1 VEPADNL
8 GVNYV
13 RSIGRFMRN
22 IRLVRGFTL
31 IEMLV
36 VVCILGILASI
47 AYPSYM
53 RSVQKSNRSEAKT
66 ELNDAAQRFQRCY
79 TLNGRYDV
87 GTNCPIFTQLDGGGS
102 YPTKVKAFYSISAS
116 AITSTG
122 FRVVAT
128 AIKAPQLKDT
138 KDSCNVLSLD
148 QNGVRT
154 PTACW

>member
-1 VEPADNL
+1 
-8 GVNYV
+8 
-13 RSIGRFMRN
+13 MRN

-79 TLNGRYDV
+79 SLNGRYNL
-87 GTNCPIFTQLDGGGS
+87 GTNCPIFTQLDGGG
-102 YPTKVKAFYSISAS
+102 YYVTRGKGFYSITFSS
-116 AITSTG
+116 ITATSFQLT
-122 FRVVAT
+122 AT

-138 KDSCNVLSLD
+138 KDSCNVLTLD
-148 QNGVRT
+148 QNGTRA